1 MKENERHPPL
11 KTEQFGKKFP
21 TDRRWKRI
29 EAVAEKL
36 ADIIFPPDIYCIAC
50 GKPIPRGRLYSLCSR
65 CLQEIAWANGRLCR
79 SCGKLLEDWYPADL
93 CGECI
98 NRKRSFDRGVTCMQY
113 RETER
118 KMIRDFKY
126 RGKSYLAR
134 KLSEIIFD
142 KIMAEGLEFD
152 IIIPVPMYA
161 AKERERGYNQAAL
174 LGRYL
179 RQRTGIPC
187 RTDCLFRIRPTA
199 PMNKLGL
206 RERKRN
212 LDGAFEVS
220 DAGRRILPGKRV
232 FLIDDIYTTGTTAE
246 RCSEKLKSAGAA
258 DVTAAS
264 LASGINQREL
274 PAAAGSRE
282 MSDDARDVWKSPQK

>member
-1 MKENERHPPL
+1 
-11 KTEQFGKKFP
+11 
-21 TDRRWKRI
+21 
-29 EAVAEKL
+29 
-36 ADIIFPPDIYCIAC
+36 
-50 GKPIPRGRLYSLCSR
+50 
-65 CLQEIAWANGRLCR
+65 
-79 SCGKLLEDWYPADL
+79 
-93 CGECI
+93 
-98 NRKRSFDRGVTCMQY
+98 
-113 RETER
+113 
-118 KMIRDFKY
+118 
-126 RGKSYLAR
+126 
-134 KLSEIIFD
+134 
-142 KIMAEGLEFD
+142 MAEGLEFD

-179 RQRTGIPC
+179 SQRTGIPC